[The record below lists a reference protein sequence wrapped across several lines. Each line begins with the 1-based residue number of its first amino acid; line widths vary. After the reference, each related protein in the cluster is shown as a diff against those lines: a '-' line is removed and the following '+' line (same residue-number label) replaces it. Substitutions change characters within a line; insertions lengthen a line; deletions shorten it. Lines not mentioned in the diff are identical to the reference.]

1 MTLSRFHATRA
12 ARDHSASGGARPALR
27 ARGRR
32 RTPNLTDL
40 TDRTELI
47 ETAEGF
53 DVLHLTDDEA
63 RAAGLRELTAGSDAD
78 GAGDFEWMDADP
90 VELVGMPGRVAAGA
104 TEAAELAARIDK
116 ITARLA
122 AVASDD
128 AELLSAV
135 STALRDHA
143 ADLDGCALEMDQL
156 ATERP
161 WMGGA
166 A

>member
-1 MTLSRFHATRA
+1 MLY
-12 ARDHSASGGARPALR
+12 
-27 ARGRR
+27 
-32 RTPNLTDL
+32 
-40 TDRTELI
+40 
-47 ETAEGF
+47 
-53 DVLHLTDDEA
+53 VTDDEA
-63 RAAGLRELTAGSDAD
+63 RAAGLRDLAAADDA
-78 GAGDFEWMDADP
+78 EWMDTEP
-90 VELVGMPGRVAAGA
+90 VELFGMPGRVAAGA

-122 AVASDD
+122 GIDAGN